1 MYLAAKGKELSQ
13 EDMKRIINSFLTN
26 ERAEFTKR
34 YDYYLGKQ
42 KILQKLPSDTGKP
55 CNRIVCNFV
64 ENIVSTYEG
73 YALGIPVTYQ
83 SNVNI
88 ETLMDVLR
96 YNDVVDEDSEYL
108 RKGLIFGRAPEICYL
123 DEEAKV
129 RFKTLDP
136 REVIPVYENTLNGD
150 LLYAIRIWEETLS
163 DGKTPNYYCQVYDD
177 RVVRTY
183 ETTNMYTS
191 FTLIDEQQHYFNQ
204 VPVTFFSLNT
214 EERGIADSIFSLQD
228 AYNAL
233 VSDSI
238 DDWDSFCDAY
248 LVLKGMTADA
258 EDLNDMKQKRAL
270 ILDSDASAEY
280 LIKNTQTTEIEHLLA
295 TVEEKIRELS
305 SCPNFNNETFGTSS
319 GIAIRYRM
327 MAMENRTAAILN
339 NFRKALQ
346 RRIELL
352 ADVES
357 LISGEQVWRDIQ
369 IEFTRNLPTDLS
381 DTVTAINQ
389 LRGLVSE
396 ETLLAQLP
404 FIDNVEAELER
415 ISKERASMVQMY
427 AGGFE
432 VNEDGQ

>member
-1 MYLAAKGKELSQ
+1 MYLA
-13 EDMKRIINSFLTN
+13 KRGGLT
-26 ERAEFTKR
+26 EEEVRAIVRDFTTSVRPKLQKR
-34 YDYYLGKQ
+34 YDYYRGKQ
-42 KILQKLPSDTGKP
+42 PILSKEATDAGKP
-55 CNRIVCNFV
+55 CNKIVCNFV
-64 ENIVSTYEG
+64 ESIVNTYEG
-73 YALGIPVTYQ
+73 YALGNPVAYT
-83 SNVNI
+83 SDVNI
-88 ETLMDVLR
+88 EPLMECLN
-96 YNDVVDEDSEYL
+96 YNDVADEDSEFF
-108 RKGLIFGRAPEICYL
+108 RTALIYGIAPEICYL
-123 DEEAKV
+123 DEEARV

-150 LLYAIRIWEETLS
+150 LLYAIRIWEEALA
-163 DGKTPNYYCQVYDD
+163 DGTTPDYFCQVYDNE
-177 RVVRTY
+177 VVRTY
-183 ETTNMYTS
+183 KTNNMYTS
-191 FTLIDEQQHYFNQ
+191 FTLMEEKKHFFNQ

-228 AYNAL
+228 AYNSL

-258 EDLNDMKQKRAL
+258 EDLEDMKHKRAL
-270 ILDSDASAEY
+270 IMDSDASAEY
-280 LIKNTQTTEIEHLLA
+280 LIKNTQTTEIEHLLS
-295 TVEEKIRELS
+295 TVEEKVRELA

-327 MAMENRTAAILN
+327 MAMENKTAAILN

-352 ADVES
+352 ADVEA
-357 LISGEQVWRDIQ
+357 LISGEQAWRDIQ

-381 DTVTAINQ
+381 DTVTAVNQ

-404 FIDNVEAELER
+404 FIDNVEEELER
-415 ISKERASMVQMY
+415 ISKERALNIQLYTFDSGVDD
-427 AGGFE
+427 E
-432 VNEDGQ
+432 